1 MKDLQL
7 DDGGVPA
14 EDRINRTVSWRG
26 FLRLAAVAA
35 GGSVAALA
43 CGVEA
48 TLVAPTAI
56 PAMATPP
63 PTEPQAGVRVA
74 ENDPRIR
81 AGPVEF
87 QGNGDSLK
95 GYFSR
100 PTGPGPHP
108 AVLVIHENRGLLPH
122 FSDVTR
128 RLAVEGY
135 AALAIDMLSRE
146 GGTGTFASTDA
157 ARDALRKIARDQIV
171 GDADAGVAY
180 LQAQDFV
187 RRERVGV
194 MGFCFGGSITW
205 LLAVR
210 NPEIRAAVPFY
221 GSDPPL
227 EEVPNMNVPVLGI
240 FGSEDNRINAG
251 VPDLEAALK
260 GLGKTYKFRT
270 FEGANHAFFNDTGRR
285 YHPEA
290 AGGAWR
296 ETLAWF
302 ETHLMS

>member
-1 MKDLQL
+1 MTELQL
-7 DDGGVPA
+7 DDEGIPA
-14 EDRINRTVSWRG
+14 DDQLRSKLSRRG
-26 FLRLAAVAA
+26 FLRLAAVTA

-43 CGVEA
+43 CSVEP
-48 TLVAPTAI
+48 TSVPPTAS
-56 PAMATPP
+56 P
-63 PTEPQAGVRVA
+63 PTAVPPAQPQAGVRVG
-74 ENDPRIR
+74 EDDPRIQ

-87 QGNGDSLK
+87 QGNGATLK
-95 GYFSR
+95 GYLSR

-122 FSDVTR
+122 FPDVTR

-135 AALAIDMLSRE
+135 AALAVDMLSRE
-146 GGTGTFASTDA
+146 GGTGTFADTDA
-157 ARDALRKIARDQIV
+157 MRDALRKIARDQIV

-187 RRERVGV
+187 NRDRVGA

-210 NPEIRAAVPFY
+210 NPEIQAAVPFY
-221 GSDPPL
+221 GSAPPL
-227 EEVPNMNVPVLGI
+227 EEVPNMNIPVLGI
-240 FGSEDNRINAG
+240 YAAEDNRINAG

-260 GLGKTYKFRT
+260 ANSKTYKFRT
-270 FEGANHAFFNDTGRR
+270 FAGANHAFFNDTGRR

-290 AGGAWR
+290 AGGAWQ

>member
-7 DDGGVPA
+7 DDGGVPD

-63 PTEPQAGVRVA
+63 LAEPQAGVRVA
-74 ENDPRIR
+74 ENDPRIQ

-95 GYFSR
+95 GYLSR

-146 GGTGTFASTDA
+146 GGTSTFASTDA

-194 MGFCFGGSITW
+194 MGFCLGGSITW

-221 GSDPPL
+221 GSAPPL

-260 GLGKTYKFRT
+260 GLGKTYNFRT

-290 AGGAWR
+290 AGGAWQ

>member
-7 DDGGVPA
+7 DDGGVPV
-14 EDRINRTVSWRG
+14 EGQINRTVSQRG

-48 TLVAPTAI
+48 TPVPPTAI
-56 PAMATPP
+56 PATAPP
-63 PTEPQAGVRVA
+63 PSQPQAGVRVA
-74 ENDPRIR
+74 ENDSRIQ

-87 QGNGDSLK
+87 QGNGASLK
-95 GYFSR
+95 GYLSR

-122 FSDVTR
+122 FPDVTR

-146 GGTGTFASTDA
+146 GGTGTFADTGA

-221 GSDPPL
+221 GGAPPL
-227 EEVPNMNVPVLGI
+227 EEVPNLDIPVLGI
-240 FGSEDNRINAG
+240 YAAEDDRINAG
-251 VPDLEAALK
+251 VPDLETALK

-270 FEGANHAFFNDTGRR
+270 FAGANHAFFNDTGRR

-302 ETHLMS
+302 ETYLMP

>member
-7 DDGGVPA
+7 DDDGVPA
-14 EDRINRTVSWRG
+14 EGQLSRRVSRRG

-48 TLVAPTAI
+48 TRVPPSTSIPPAGAPA
-56 PAMATPP
+56 A
-63 PTEPQAGVRVA
+63 EPQAGVMVS
-74 ENDPRIR
+74 EDDPRIE

-87 QGNGDSLK
+87 QGNGASLK
-95 GYFSR
+95 GYLSR

-108 AVLVIHENRGLLPH
+108 AVLVVHENRGLLPH
-122 FSDVTR
+122 FPDVTR

-135 AALAIDMLSRE
+135 AALAVDMLSRE
-146 GGTGTFASTDA
+146 GGTSTFADTGA
-157 ARDALRKIARDQIV
+157 ARDALRKISRDQIV
-171 GDADAGVAY
+171 GDADAGVEY
-180 LQAQDFV
+180 LQDQDFV
-187 RRERVGV
+187 RRDRVGA
-194 MGFCFGGSITW
+194 MGFCFGGSIVW
-205 LLAVR
+205 LLAVH

-221 GSDPPL
+221 GSAPPL
-227 EEVPNMNVPVLGI
+227 EEVPNLNIPVLGI
-240 FGSEDNRINAG
+240 YAAEDNRINAG

-260 GLGKTYKFRT
+260 ANSKTYKFRT
-270 FEGANHAFFNDTGRR
+270 FAGANHAFFNDTGRR

-290 AGGAWR
+290 AAGAWR

-302 ETHLMS
+302 EQHLMQ

>member
-7 DDGGVPA
+7 DHGSVPT
-14 EDRINRTVSWRG
+14 EDHLNRTVSRRG

-43 CGVEA
+43 CSAEPTPVP
-48 TLVAPTAI
+48 PTAI
-56 PAMATPP
+56 PATAPP
-63 PTEPQAGVRVA
+63 PPAGPQAGVRVA
-74 ENDPRIR
+74 ENDSRIQ

-87 QGNGDSLK
+87 QGNGATLK
-95 GYFSR
+95 GYLSR

-122 FSDVTR
+122 FPDVTR

-135 AALAIDMLSRE
+135 AALAVDMLSRE
-146 GGTGTFASTDA
+146 GGTGIYPDTDA
-157 ARDALRKIARDQIV
+157 ARDALRKIDSDQKV

-187 RRERVGV
+187 SRERVGV

-210 NPEIRAAVPFY
+210 NPEIKAAVPFY
-221 GSDPPL
+221 GSAPPL
-227 EEVPNMNVPVLGI
+227 EEVPNMNIPVLGI

-260 GLGKTYKFRT
+260 ANNKTYKFRT

-302 ETHLMS
+302 ETHLKS

>member
-1 MKDLQL
+1 M
-7 DDGGVPA
+7 
-14 EDRINRTVSWRG
+14 
-26 FLRLAAVAA
+26 
-35 GGSVAALA
+35 
-43 CGVEA
+43 
-48 TLVAPTAI
+48 
-56 PAMATPP
+56 
-63 PTEPQAGVRVA
+63 
-74 ENDPRIR
+74 
-81 AGPVEF
+81 EF
-87 QGNGDSLK
+87 EGNGASLK
-95 GYFSR
+95 GYLSR
-100 PTGPGPHP
+100 PKGPGPHP

-122 FSDVTR
+122 FPDVTR

-135 AALAIDMLSRE
+135 AALAVDMLSRE
-146 GGTGTFASTDA
+146 GGTGTFANTND

-187 RRERVGV
+187 RRDRVGA
-194 MGFCFGGSITW
+194 MGFCFGGSIVW

-210 NPEIRAAVPFY
+210 NKEIRAAVPFY
-221 GSDPPL
+221 GSAPPL
-227 EEVPNMNVPVLGI
+227 EEVANLNIPVLGI
-240 FGSEDNRINAG
+240 YGAEDNRINAG

-270 FEGANHAFFNDTGRR
+270 FAGANHAFFNDTGRR